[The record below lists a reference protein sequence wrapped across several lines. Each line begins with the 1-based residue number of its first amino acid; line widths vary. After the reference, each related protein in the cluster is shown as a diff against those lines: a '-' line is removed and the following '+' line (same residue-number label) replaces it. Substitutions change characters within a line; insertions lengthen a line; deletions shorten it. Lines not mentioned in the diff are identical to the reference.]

1 MQRGENFSSLT
12 PAARDDGDRVLTRPP
27 SFNVRLLAAQ
37 ADEGIVSRILKH
49 HLRLGGS
56 ARMIIKSR
64 VAFCA
69 LAILLPLV
77 HAGCKEQSPA
87 PPASASPS
95 ADTASAQPTTQAA
108 GTAASD
114 ANASVKGK
122 IDACKLLT
130 ADEIKSVQGDALKET
145 KASEQA
151 TGPFTTTQCFYA
163 TNNFVNSVS
172 LTVTQK
178 NPASSGGESVREF
191 WKERFGREDRHEKD
205 REKRRDKDARRGEE
219 AEEEEEEEE
228 GLPPQRLASVGDDA
242 YSVGNAKIGALYVLK
257 GDKLLRIS
265 IGGAHTQP
273 VRTEKMKALAQTAI
287 KRL

>member
-1 MQRGENFSSLT
+1 MS
-12 PAARDDGDRVLTRPP
+12 
-27 SFNVRLLAAQ
+27 
-37 ADEGIVSRILKH
+37 
-49 HLRLGGS
+49 
-56 ARMIIKSR
+56 IKSR
-64 VAFCA
+64 VAVCA
-69 LAILLPLV
+69 LAILLLLV
-77 HAGCKEQSPA
+77 YAGCKEQSSA
-87 PPASASPS
+87 PPASTSPS
-95 ADTASAQPTTQAA
+95 ADAASAQPTTQAT

-114 ANASVKGK
+114 ANASGKGK

-130 ADEIKSVQGDALKET
+130 AEEIKSVQGDTLKET
-145 KASEQA
+145 KTSEQA
-151 TGPFTTTQCFYA
+151 SGPFTTTQCFY
-163 TNNFVNSVS
+163 TTSNFVNSVS

-178 NPASSGGESVREF
+178 NPASPGGESVKEF

-205 REKRRDKDARRGEE
+205 REKRRDKDTRRGE
-219 AEEEEEEEE
+219 AEEEEE

-242 YSVGNAKIGALYVLK
+242 YWVGNAKIGALYVLK